1 MNVST
6 KFRIVPLSCKSEN
19 TRKLPDKIGDQ
30 EMARMQQSMT
40 KSQSDLRSTIMNVS
54 AKFEI
59 NARAD
64 CPEMCG
70 NYESVTDGRTD
81 RQTDEHPD

>member
-1 MNVST
+1 
-6 KFRIVPLSCKSEN
+6 
-19 TRKLPDKIGDQ
+19 
-30 EMARMQQSMT
+30 MARMQQSMT

-59 NARAD
+59 NPRAD
-64 CPEMCG
+64 CPEMSG

-81 RQTDEHPD
+81 RRTDEHPD